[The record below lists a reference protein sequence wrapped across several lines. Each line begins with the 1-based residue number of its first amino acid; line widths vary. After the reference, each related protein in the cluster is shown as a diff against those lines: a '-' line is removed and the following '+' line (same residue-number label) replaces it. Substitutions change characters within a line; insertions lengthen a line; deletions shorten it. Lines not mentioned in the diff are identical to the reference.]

1 VRTRRSKFQA
11 DGAFLSRFV
20 SAYLLAIRGNLENSE
35 GDGNPLAALNIWND
49 LNFNAER
56 GTKKRWTK
64 ADRANDDKPL
74 VDTGKL
80 LASVKV
86 QGIEMVPSE
95 DGRRVYRIVIAA
107 EDYGLEQARGGTFFN
122 VDLGRTKAIRRARNF
137 ADMRQGYDFVTKKKL
152 VVPPRPWN
160 RLAQGKI
167 RQIAE
172 QAASS

>member
-80 LASVKV
+80 L
-86 QGIEMVPSE
+86 EMVPSE

-172 QAASS
+172 QAAIS